1 MYLLAVG
8 LAAMVVAGQDPK
20 VENPLFDELLQKGVL
35 MSDGSR
41 VKLPP
46 PILRE
51 GMTAA
56 AQRAA
61 ITPLAGAKHTYED
74 LAEKSLQAPFVLNEP
89 TVRTTDAKSPA
100 RKIDLY
106 FIAHGDWKKATSE
119 EFLENLWKSVEPRT
133 NDPLASKPVTLKED
147 QLARRGVRLQ
157 ARPGLEDR
165 YGFARAVLFE
175 KVQLSSTRHA
185 MVTRRGGIVLMAEKI
200 DPRFT
205 NDPDYPNQWRS
216 VTIGEDGKVVL
227 STPQEYVHAGSYG
240 LAVPL
245 AEPAGAIFFEFHMV
259 YEEPHAWFGGTGLVS
274 SKLSLAVQDNL
285 RTFRRR
291 LSVASKP
298 R

>member
-1 MYLLAVG
+1 MNLLMIG
-8 LAAMVVAGQDPK
+8 LAAVLAAGESVA
-20 VENPLFDELLQKGVL
+20 VENAILEELLQDGVA
-35 MSDGSR
+35 MSDGTKI
-41 VKLPP
+41 KLPP
-46 PILRE
+46 PTLRP
-51 GMTAA
+51 GMTAE

-61 ITPLAGAKHTYED
+61 ITPLARGKCSYED
-74 LAEKSLQAPFVLNEP
+74 LAEKSLQAPFVLNERP
-89 TVRTTDAKSPA
+89 VPTTDEKSPA

-119 EFLENLWKSVEPRT
+119 EFLESLWKSVEPRT

-147 QLARRGVRLQ
+147 QLARRSVRLQ

-175 KVQLSSTRHA
+175 RVQLSSTRHA
-185 MVTRRGGIVLMAEKI
+185 MVTRRGDIVLMAERI

-227 STPQEYVHAGSYG
+227 GTPQAYVQAGSYG
-240 LAVPL
+240 LAIPL
-245 AEPAGAIFFEFHMV
+245 AEPAGAIFLEFHMV
-259 YEEPHAWFGGTGLVS
+259 YEEPHGWFGGTGLVS

-285 RTFRRR
+285 RSFRRR
-291 LSVASKP
+291 LSAPPS
-298 R
+298 RR

>member
-1 MYLLAVG
+1 MNLLLIG
-8 LAAMVVAGQDPK
+8 LAAMVVAGQDPQI
-20 VENPLFDELLQKGVL
+20 ENPLFDELVQKGVL

-41 VKLPP
+41 ITLPP
-46 PILRE
+46 PTLRE
-51 GMTAA
+51 DMTAA

-74 LAEKSLQAPFVLNEP
+74 LAEKSLQAPFVLDNP
-89 TVRTTDAKSPA
+89 AVPTTDKKSPA

-147 QLARRGVRLQ
+147 QLARRDVRLET
-157 ARPGLEDR
+157 RPGLEDR

-185 MVTRRGGIVLMAEKI
+185 MVTRRGDMVLMAEKI

-227 STPQEYVHAGSYG
+227 GTPQEYVHAGSYG
-240 LAVPL
+240 LAIPL